1 MTGTA
6 LLATFLVL
14 ASIAFWLYRS
24 PFSRHPTP
32 PGPKP
37 KFWLGNVHQLSPSQP
52 WLTFAK
58 WSETYGP
65 VVFLRILR
73 KKTVVLNS
81 LQAAFDLLD
90 ARSSVYSERPWSW
103 SHSELAGRSLSV
115 FWISS
120 QHPRFRKYR
129 TLLQSGLNP
138 RAVQAY
144 RHIQEEEA
152 RVLLQG
158 LAKTPG
164 DFTAH
169 VRRNAGAVILKV
181 AYGWTV
187 SKDDDYFVNLIEDTF
202 KLNTTFH
209 RPGRFL
215 MDSIPVLRFVPSWF
229 PFATFHQEIANY
241 RESTQKIERIPF
253 LWTKEQ
259 VESGNYVESFVSQLL
274 RPDDGTVPSAEEE
287 AIIMACGSALYAGGA
302 DTVVA
307 AFTTFFLAMTLN
319 PECQKRAQAEIDR
332 VTGGRRLP
340 TFDDQADLPYVSALV
355 KEVLRWSP
363 PVPLGLPHTS
373 TQEDEY
379 NGFWTPKGTTVMANI
394 WFFSRDNTVYP
405 EPEVFRPERFL
416 PSKGSEPQL
425 EPRKFVFGFG
435 RRICPGLHFAEV
447 SLWLV
452 MSNVLAVFNISK
464 AIDAQGQEIEPIV
477 EWTTSITSHP
487 KAFPCRIVCRAP
499 DLLAE

>member
-1 MTGTA
+1 MHSGMPVTLETA
-6 LLATFLVL
+6 LLTTFLVL
-14 ASIAFWLYRS
+14 ASIAFWLYIS
-24 PFSRHPTP
+24 PFSRRPTP
-32 PGPKP
+32 PGPTP
-37 KFWLGNVHQLSPSQP
+37 KFWLGNAHQLSPS
-52 WLTFAK
+52 
-58 WSETYGP
+58 
-65 VVFLRILR
+65 

-90 ARSSVYSERPWSW
+90 VRSSVYSDRPWSW
-103 SHSELAGRSLSV
+103 SHNELAGRSLSV

-120 QHPRFRKYR
+120 QHPRFRGYR

-138 RAVQAY
+138 Q
-144 RHIQEEEA
+144 A

-164 DFTAH
+164 DFIAL

-187 SKDDDYFVNLIEDTF
+187 SNDDDYFVNLMQNNF
-202 KLNTTFH
+202 KLNSSFQ

-215 MDSIPVLRFVPSWF
+215 VDRLPICAYTVQNNDCAIRSQLVPVRNVPRD
-229 PFATFHQEIANY
+229 IAEY
-241 RESTQKIERIPF
+241 RESMREIDHIPF
-253 LWTKEQ
+253 SWTKEQ
-259 VESGNYVESFVSQLL
+259 VESGNYVESFISRLL

-307 AFTTFFLAMTLN
+307 ASTTFFLAMTLN

-332 VTGGRRLP
+332 VIGGRRLP
-340 TFDDQADLPYVSALV
+340 TFEDQADLPYVSALI

-363 PVPLGLPHTS
+363 PVPLGLPHAS

-379 NGFWTPKGTTVMANI
+379 NGFWTPKGANVVANI
-394 WFFSRDNTVYP
+394 WTFSRDSTVYP

-447 SLWLV
+447 SLWRV

-464 AIDAQGQEIEPIV
+464 AIDAQGQDIEPIV
-477 EWTTSITSHP
+477 ELTTSVTSHP
-487 KAFPCRIVCRAP
+487 KPFPCHIVCRAP